1 MTWLMQ
7 QRYTVVILLAGVT
20 FFTGAHLVGQPLWI
34 EIASRVLV
42 YALAAASLDLLV
54 GYTGMV
60 SFGHA
65 MFLLCGGY
73 SVGILAREEFV
84 SGLLQWPVAIGSS
97 ALVAAVVGTVVLRT
111 SGIYFILLTLAFSQ
125 MLFYVFTGLGSYGG
139 DEGLPV
145 FPRSQF
151 FGLVDLTNPDHVYIV
166 VLLAV
171 CAGFFVLKR
180 VVDSPFGLVLQ
191 GCRQNEARMRA
202 LGYETFRYKLLA
214 FVIAGAVCG
223 LSGALLANVTGFV
236 SPEYGSWQRSGE
248 LLVMV
253 ILGGM
258 GTLYGP
264 LLGAIALLGLETII
278 SEKTT
283 HWSLILGPILILVA
297 IYVPNG
303 LRALKV
309 WKPRAQNG

>member
-1 MTWLMQ
+1 MGSLAG
-7 QRYTVVILLAGVT
+7 QRCTFWLLAGGLA
-20 FFTGAHLVGQPLWI
+20 FFVGAHLIGQPLWI
-34 EIASRVLV
+34 EIVSRILV

-54 GYTGMV
+54 GYAGMV

-73 SVGILAREEFV
+73 SVGILAREGYV
-84 SGLLQWPVAIGSS
+84 SGILQWPVAMGFS
-97 ALVAAVVGTVVLRT
+97 ALVAAAVGAVVLRT
-111 SGIYFILLTLAFSQ
+111 GGIYFILLTLAFSQ
-125 MLFYVFTGLGSYGG
+125 MLFYVFTGLSTYGG

-145 FPRSQF
+145 FPRSEF
-151 FGLVDLTNPDHVYIV
+151 FGPIDLTNPDVTFLV
-166 VLLAV
+166 VLTTV
-171 CAGFFVLKR
+171 CIGFFFLKR

-191 GCRQNEARMRA
+191 GCRQNETRMRA

-214 FVIAGAVCG
+214 FIIAGAVCG
-223 LSGALLANVTGFV
+223 LAGALLANVSGFV

-264 LLGAIALLGLETII
+264 LLGAFVLLGLETVV
-278 SEKTT
+278 SEQTS
-283 HWSLILGPILILVA
+283 HWPLILGPILILVA
-297 IYVPNG
+297 IYLPNG
-303 LRALKV
+303 LRALKLR
-309 WKPRAQNG
+309 KARESRG

>member
-1 MTWLMQ
+1 MGWIRGQRFSVWLL
-7 QRYTVVILLAGVT
+7 VGGLA
-20 FFTGAHLVGQPLWI
+20 FFAGAHLSGQSLWI

-42 YALAAASLDLLV
+42 YALAAASLDLLI
-54 GYTGMV
+54 GYAGMV

-73 SVGILAREEFV
+73 SVGILSREGLA
-84 SGLLQWPVAIGSS
+84 SGLLQWPLAIGFS
-97 ALVAAVVGTVVLRT
+97 AIVAAIVGAIVLRT

-125 MLFYVFTGLGSYGG
+125 MLFYVFTGLCTYGG

-145 FPRSQF
+145 FPRSEF
-151 FGLVDLTNPDHVYIV
+151 FGLIDLTNPDHVFLT
-166 VLLAV
+166 VLVSV
-171 CAGFFVLKR
+171 CVGFFVLKR
-180 VVDSPFGLVLQ
+180 IVDSPFGLVLQ
-191 GCRQNEARMRA
+191 GCRQNETRMRA

-223 LSGALLANVTGFV
+223 LAGALLANVTGFV

-258 GTLYGP
+258 GTLHGP
-264 LLGAIALLGLETII
+264 LLGAVALLGLETII
-278 SEKTT
+278 SEKTS
-283 HWSLILGPILILVA
+283 HWPIILGPLLILVA
-297 IYVPNG
+297 IYLPNG

-309 WKPRAQNG
+309 RTSRAHQG